1 MLNFG
6 NMVDIEGIKKLREE
20 TGCGVIEAKKALE
33 DSPDFESAIEYL
45 RKQGAKKAANK
56 EGRVTGQGIVSS
68 YIHATGRIGAVV
80 SLGCETD
87 FVARTEDFNKLAL
100 EMAMQISAMDP
111 KNVDELLSQM
121 YIRDNSQTVKSLIV
135 ELSAKVGENVVV
147 KDFKRLEV

>member
-1 MLNFG
+1 
-6 NMVDIEGIKKLREE
+6 MVDVERIKKLREE

-45 RKQGAKKAANK
+45 KKQGAEKAANK
-56 EGRVTGQGIVSS
+56 EGRLTGQGTVSS

-80 SLGCETD
+80 ALGCETD
-87 FVARTEDFNKLAL
+87 FVARTEDFKKLAL
-100 EMAMQISAMDP
+100 EVAMHVSAMDP
-111 KNVDELLSQM
+111 KDVDELLSQE
-121 YIRDNSQTVKSLIV
+121 YIRDNSKTVKDLIV